1 MIRRTN
7 YTFLLLNADIRW
19 WCNKRMFGLL
29 YKIHLIFSHLLSHIL
44 HLVWLGFNK
53 NPFFAFVILYVFK
66 WNEVIDYIYYPHSK
80 NECIIIF
87 QIVRLSF
94 QISGSIAKKDICTYF
109 FVMENWIY
117 KLKWLIWSFK
127 LTVKHVWKIMFI
139 LNCPLSIKSGFLLMI
154 WFFTLLNWKGFIFY
168 LQIFCN
174 NSYKINDINVLF
186 DSVSFSLVLPCNIK
200 KWYKDDVKS
209 LN

>member
-1 MIRRTN
+1 MHYDESKCQYSQSWNVIQMMSFQVMAGMVGKVKRRMGFYNAMIRRTN

-87 QIVRLSF
+87 
-94 QISGSIAKKDICTYF
+94 
-109 FVMENWIY
+109 
-117 KLKWLIWSFK
+117 
-127 LTVKHVWKIMFI
+127 
-139 LNCPLSIKSGFLLMI
+139 
-154 WFFTLLNWKGFIFY
+154 
-168 LQIFCN
+168 
-174 NSYKINDINVLF
+174 
-186 DSVSFSLVLPCNIK
+186 
-200 KWYKDDVKS
+200 
-209 LN
+209 